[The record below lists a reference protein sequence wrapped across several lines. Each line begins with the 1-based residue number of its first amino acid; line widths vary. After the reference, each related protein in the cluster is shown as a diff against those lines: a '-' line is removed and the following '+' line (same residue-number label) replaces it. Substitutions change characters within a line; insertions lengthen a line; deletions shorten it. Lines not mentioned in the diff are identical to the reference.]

1 MVSMVFKVPS
11 HLIPRCVGPWWE
23 EGQGLQ
29 EEGLQDSCCGAEME
43 FLGETSTK
51 TRLQQRFPLPTPAG
65 IICKLYSFGLF
76 S

>member
-11 HLIPRCVGPWWE
+11 HLIPSCVGLWWE
-23 EGQGLQ
+23 EGQ
-29 EEGLQDSCCGAEME
+29 GLQDSCCGAEME
-43 FLGETSTK
+43 FLSETSTK

-65 IICKLYSFGLF
+65 IICKLYSFGVF